1 MDNKV
6 EHKSNKKNHKIE
18 NKAVKANSSP
28 KKKRPAK
35 KVEKPVIFAARTRL
49 EPRLSLPP
57 SEKNKKKLDTI
68 TNIEKSKRLVV
79 SLNAN
84 EIEEHLKHMNF
95 EEVSQIKSP
104 GNANERSKIP
114 AARSVSPLKKEN
126 PRTSLKNIE
135 NYFGDEEDFQKF
147 IKQSRQKS
155 ICKGFYWTDRYVF
168 LL

>member
-6 EHKSNKKNHKIE
+6 EHKSNRKNRKIE
-18 NKAVKANSSP
+18 NKALKTNSSP

-49 EPRLSLPP
+49 EPRLSLP
-57 SEKNKKKLDTI
+57 SEKNKKKLESI
-68 TNIEKSKRLVV
+68 TSIEKGKKLVV

-84 EIEEHLKHMNF
+84 EIEEHLKHMNL
-95 EEVSQIKSP
+95 EEFSQIKSP
-104 GNANERSKIP
+104 ENANEKSKIF
-114 AARSVSPLKKEN
+114 AARSISPLKNKN
-126 PRTSLKNIE
+126 SRASLKNIE
-135 NYFGDEEDFQKF
+135 NYFGDEEDFKKF
-147 IKQSRQKS
+147 IKQSKQKT